1 MQKDLTQGG
10 VFKTLAS
17 FSAPFLLAYFL
28 QTFYGLADL
37 FIIGQYAGAP
47 DITAVAVGSQVM
59 HMLTVMVVGL
69 AMGTTVMISRA
80 VGGKDYNTVGRTIGN
95 SIVLFGGVSVVA
107 CLALLVGVDGIV
119 SLMSTPVESVA
130 QTRQYLIVCFLGVP
144 LIVAFNIISSIF
156 RGLGD
161 SKSPMYFVAVACV
174 INVLLD
180 FLLIGVM
187 GMKAEGAAYATVIS
201 QFCSV
206 LFSSLL
212 IRRSRGS
219 FHFTKRMLRPKGES
233 LRNIL
238 QIGLPI
244 SLQDGFIQVSFIV
257 ITVIANRRGVEVA
270 AAVGIVEKI
279 ICILFLVPSSML
291 SAISAIAA
299 QNIGAGRPE
308 RACATLRFGIYVCLA
323 YGFLFSA
330 VLQPMSDPLISMFT
344 DDSAVILFGGQYLR
358 AYVVDC
364 ALAGVH
370 FCFSGYFCACG
381 LSIVSFIHNLL
392 SIVLVRIPGT
402 YLASVWYPDHLTPM
416 GMAAPLGSL
425 LSIVICMGVYIFRKK
440 DRDCIANG

>member
-47 DITAVAVGSQVM
+47 DITAVSVGSQVM
-59 HMLTVMVVGL
+59 HMLTVMIVGL

-95 SIVLFGGVSVVA
+95 SITLFGGLSIIA
-107 CLALLVGVDGIV
+107 CLLLLLFLNDIV
-119 SLMSTPVESVA
+119 SLMFTPVESVE
-130 QTRQYLIVCFLGVP
+130 QTRQYLAICFAGIP
-144 LIVAFNIISSIF
+144 FIVAYNVICSIF

-161 SKSPMYFVAVACV
+161 SKSPMYFVAIACLL
-174 INVLLD
+174 NVLLD
-180 FLLIGVM
+180 YLFIGGM
-187 GMKAEGAAYATVIS
+187 GLKAEGAAYATVIA
-201 QFCSV
+201 QFSSV
-206 LFSSLL
+206 LFSMVL
-212 IRRSRGS
+212 IRKYRSS
-219 FHFTKRMLRPKGES
+219 FHMERRLLRPNNPS
-233 LRNIL
+233 IRSIL

-244 SLQDGFIQVSFIV
+244 SLQDGCIQISFIV

-299 QNIGAGRPE
+299 QNMGAGRGD
-308 RACATLRFGIYVCLA
+308 RARATLRYGIYVCLI
-323 YGFLFSA
+323 YGAFFALL
-330 VLQPMSDPLISMFT
+330 LQPLSDATISLFT
-344 DDSAVILFGGQYLR
+344 TEAAVILFGGQYLR

-381 LSIVSFIHNLL
+381 LSIISFVHNLL
-392 SIVLVRIPGT
+392 SIVLLRIPGS
-402 YLASVWYPDHLTPM
+402 YMASVWYPDNLFPM
-416 GMAAPLGSL
+416 GLAAPLGSL
-425 LSIVICMGVYIFRKK
+425 FSIVVCVGVYVWMR
-440 DRDCIANG
+440 RRRG

>member
-47 DITAVAVGSQVM
+47 DITAVSVGSQVM
-59 HMLTVMVVGL
+59 HMLTVMIVGL

-95 SIVLFGGVSVVA
+95 SITLFGGLSIIA
-107 CLALLVGVDGIV
+107 CLLLLLFLNDIV
-119 SLMSTPVESVA
+119 SLMFTPVESVA
-130 QTRQYLIVCFLGVP
+130 QTRQYLAICFAGIP
-144 LIVAFNIISSIF
+144 FIVAYNVICSIF

-161 SKSPMYFVAVACV
+161 SKSPMYFVAIACLL
-174 INVLLD
+174 NVLLD
-180 FLLIGVM
+180 YLFIGGM
-187 GMKAEGAAYATVIS
+187 GLKAEGAAYATVIA
-201 QFCSV
+201 QFSSV
-206 LFSSLL
+206 LFSMVL
-212 IRRSRGS
+212 IRKYRSS
-219 FHFTKRMLRPKGES
+219 FHMERRLLRPNNPS
-233 LRNIL
+233 IRSIL
-238 QIGLPI
+238 QVGLPI
-244 SLQDGFIQVSFIV
+244 SLQDGCIQISFIV

-299 QNIGAGRPE
+299 QNMGAGRGN
-308 RACATLRFGIYVCLA
+308 RARATLRYGIYVCLI
-323 YGFLFSA
+323 YGAFFALL
-330 VLQPMSDPLISMFT
+330 LQPLSDATISLFT
-344 DDSAVILFGGQYLR
+344 TEAAVILFGGQYLR

-381 LSIVSFIHNLL
+381 LSIISFVHNLL
-392 SIVLVRIPGT
+392 SIVLLRIPGS
-402 YLASVWYPDHLTPM
+402 YLASVWYPDNLFPM
-416 GMAAPLGSL
+416 GLAAPLGSL
-425 LSIVICMGVYIFRKK
+425 FSIVVCVGVYVWMR
-440 DRDCIANG
+440 RRRG

>member
-47 DITAVAVGSQVM
+47 DITAVSVGSQVM
-59 HMLTVMVVGL
+59 HMLTVMIVGL

-95 SIVLFGGVSVVA
+95 SVVLFGGMSILA
-107 CLALLVGVDGIV
+107 CVILLTFLDDIV
-119 SLMSTPVESVA
+119 TLMSTPVESVEK
-130 QTRQYLIVCFLGVP
+130 TSHYLSICFVGIP
-144 LIVAFNIISSIF
+144 FIVAYNVICSIF

-161 SKSPMYFVAVACV
+161 SKSPMYFVAIACV
-174 INVLLD
+174 VNVVLD
-180 FLLIGVM
+180 LVFIGGM
-187 GMKAEGAAYATVIS
+187 GMKTEGAAYATVIA
-201 QFCSV
+201 QFVSV
-206 LFSSLL
+206 LFSTVM
-212 IRRSRGS
+212 IRRYKNS
-219 FHFTKRMLRPKGES
+219 FHMERTLLRPNSQSIRE
-233 LRNIL
+233 IL

-244 SLQDGFIQVSFIV
+244 SLQDGFIQISFIV

-291 SAISAIAA
+291 SAISAISA
-299 QNIGAGRPE
+299 QNIGAGKE
-308 RACATLRFGIYVCLA
+308 DRARATLRYGIYVCLI
-323 YGFLFSA
+323 YGAFFALI
-330 VLQPMSDPLISMFT
+330 LQPLSDATVALFT
-344 DDSAVILFGGQYLR
+344 TETAVILFGGQYLR
-358 AYVVDC
+358 AYVVDT

-381 LSIVSFIHNLL
+381 LSIVSFIHNVF
-392 SIVLVRIPGT
+392 SIVLLRIPGS
-402 YLASVWYPDHLTPM
+402 YLASVWYPDHLSPM
-416 GMAAPLGSL
+416 GLAAPIGSL
-425 LSIVICMGVYIFRKK
+425 FSIVVCVGVYLWMR
-440 DRDCIANG
+440 RRR

>member
-47 DITAVAVGSQVM
+47 DITAVSVGSQVM
-59 HMLTVMVVGL
+59 HMLTVMIVGL

-95 SIVLFGGVSVVA
+95 SVVLFGGLSLLA
-107 CLALLVGVDGIV
+107 CLILLIFLDDIV
-119 SLMSTPVESVA
+119 ALMSTPVESVEK
-130 QTRQYLIVCFLGVP
+130 TSHYLAICFVGIP
-144 LIVAFNIISSIF
+144 FIVAYNVICSIF

-161 SKSPMYFVAVACV
+161 SKSPMYFVAIACV
-174 INVLLD
+174 LNVVLD
-180 FLLIGVM
+180 LVFIGGM
-187 GMKAEGAAYATVIS
+187 GMKTEGAAYATVIA
-201 QFCSV
+201 QFVSV
-206 LFSSLL
+206 LFSVVM
-212 IRRSRGS
+212 IRRYRSS
-219 FHFTKRMLRPKGES
+219 FHMERTLLRPNSRSIRE
-233 LRNIL
+233 IL

-244 SLQDGFIQVSFIV
+244 SLQDGFIQISFIV

-299 QNIGAGRPE
+299 QNIGAGKE
-308 RACATLRFGIYVCLA
+308 DRARATLRYGIYVCLV
-323 YGFLFSA
+323 YGAFFALI
-330 VLQPMSDPLISMFT
+330 LQPLSDATVALFT
-344 DDSAVILFGGQYLR
+344 TETAVILFGGQYLR
-358 AYVVDC
+358 AYVVDT

-381 LSIVSFIHNLL
+381 LSIVSFIHNVF
-392 SIVLVRIPGT
+392 SIVLLRIPGS
-402 YLASVWYPDHLTPM
+402 YLASIWYPDHLSPM
-416 GMAAPLGSL
+416 GLAAPMGSL
-425 LSIVICMGVYIFRKK
+425 FSIIVCVGVYVWMRRRGIQ
-440 DRDCIANG
+440 

>member
-47 DITAVAVGSQVM
+47 DITAVSVGSQVM
-59 HMLTVMVVGL
+59 HMLTVMIVGL

-95 SIVLFGGVSVVA
+95 SITLFGGLSILA
-107 CLALLVGVDGIV
+107 CLLLLLFLNDIV
-119 SLMSTPVESVA
+119 SLMFTPVESVA
-130 QTRQYLIVCFLGVP
+130 QTRQYLSICFAGIP
-144 LIVAFNIISSIF
+144 FIVAYNVICSIF

-161 SKSPMYFVAVACV
+161 SKSPMYFVAIACLL
-174 INVLLD
+174 NVLLD
-180 FLLIGVM
+180 YLFIGGM
-187 GMKAEGAAYATVIS
+187 GLKAEGAAYATVIA
-201 QFCSV
+201 QFSSV
-206 LFSSLL
+206 LFSMVL
-212 IRRSRGS
+212 IRKYRSS
-219 FHFTKRMLRPKGES
+219 FHMERRLLRPNNPS
-233 LRNIL
+233 IRSIL
-238 QIGLPI
+238 QVGLPI
-244 SLQDGFIQVSFIV
+244 SLQDGCIQISFIV

-299 QNIGAGRPE
+299 QNMGAGRGD
-308 RACATLRFGIYVCLA
+308 RARATLRYGIYVCLI
-323 YGFLFSA
+323 YGAFFALL
-330 VLQPMSDPLISMFT
+330 LQPLSDATISLFT
-344 DDSAVILFGGQYLR
+344 TEAAVILFGGQYLR

-381 LSIVSFIHNLL
+381 LSIISFVHNLL
-392 SIVLVRIPGT
+392 SIVLLRIPGS
-402 YLASVWYPDHLTPM
+402 YLASVWYPDNLFPM
-416 GMAAPLGSL
+416 GLAAPLGSL
-425 LSIVICMGVYIFRKK
+425 FSIVVCVGVYVWMR
-440 DRDCIANG
+440 RRRG

>member
-10 VFKTLAS
+10 VFKTLVS

-37 FIIGQYAGAP
+37 FIIGQYTGAP
-47 DITAVAVGSQVM
+47 EITAVAVGSQVM

-69 AMGTTVMISRA
+69 AMGTTVMIGRA

-95 SIVLFGGVSVVA
+95 SIVLFGVLSLVA
-107 CLALLVGVDGIV
+107 CLALLTFVDDIV
-119 SLMSTPVESVA
+119 SLMSTPPESVE
-130 QTRQYLIVCFLGVP
+130 QTRHYLTICFVGVP
-144 LIVAFNIISSIF
+144 LIVAYNIISSIF

-161 SKSPMYFVAVACV
+161 SKSPMYFVAIACV
-174 INVLLD
+174 MNVLLD
-180 FLLIGVM
+180 YLLIGVM
-187 GMKAEGAAYATVIS
+187 GMKAEGAAYATVIA
-201 QFCSV
+201 QLCSV
-206 LFSSLL
+206 LFSAGW
-212 IRRSRGS
+212 IRRNKGM
-219 FHFTKRMLRPKGES
+219 FHFGIGMLRVEGRPMK
-233 LRNIL
+233 NIL

-299 QNIGAGRPE
+299 QNIGAGKPE
-308 RACATLRFGIYVCLA
+308 RARATLRLGIFVCLA
-323 YGFLFSA
+323 YGFLFSS
-330 VLQPMSDPLISMFT
+330 VLQPTSDSVISWFT
-344 DDSAVILFGGQYLR
+344 DDSNVILFGGQYLR
-358 AYVVDC
+358 PYSTDC

-381 LSIVSFIHNLL
+381 MSIVSFIHNLL
-392 SIVLVRIPGT
+392 SIVLIRIPGS
-402 YLASVWYPDHLTPM
+402 YYASIWYPDNLTPM

-425 LSIVICMGVYIFRKK
+425 LSVAICVGVYIYYKK
-440 DRDCIANG
+440 KK